1 MHDLFASRRSTGL
14 YILAWLMLGGVLAGL
29 IALVRDEAWLNA
41 LLFAQPLAMLFAVGT
56 AYSVYYLSRA
66 FPLAEK
72 GLGQVLGV
80 FGVAS
85 LLSGLAWAMAASVW
99 NALWPLAE
107 APGLAIALDR
117 VVIAMVLGLGTL
129 VYGLCGVGHYL
140 LVEHALSQAAAQRA
154 LEARVL
160 AQEAELRM
168 LRLQIDPHFLFNSL
182 NSISALTAQ
191 DASKARAMTLLL
203 ADFLRTS
210 LRLGAAER
218 ISLAE
223 ELGLVRQ
230 FLAIEKIRFG
240 DRLMLEECVDA
251 TAMPCRIPPLLLQ
264 PLVENAVKHGLS
276 QLPQGGTVRLGTQR
290 QGATLRIVVE
300 NSLDAE
306 MPGPAGGGIGL
317 ANIGRRLAVA
327 YGVEARLQAAR
338 MDECFRV
345 EIDMPAE
352 MPEE

>member
-1 MHDLFASRRSTGL
+1 MHDLFASRRSTML
-14 YILAWLMLGGVLAGL
+14 YFFAWLMLGGVLAGL

-41 LLFAQPLAMLFAVGT
+41 LLFALPLAMLFAVGT

-66 FPLAEK
+66 FPLADK

-80 FGVAS
+80 FSVAS
-85 LLSGLAWAMAASVW
+85 LLSGLAWAMVASIW

-107 APGLAIALDR
+107 LPGLAIMLDR

-129 VYGLCGVGHYL
+129 LYGLCGVGHYL

-154 LEARVL
+154 LESRVL
-160 AQEAELRM
+160 AQEAELQM

-182 NSISALTAQ
+182 NSISALTSQ
-191 DASKARAMTLLL
+191 DAGKARQMTLLL

-218 ISLAE
+218 IALAD

-240 DRLMLEECVDA
+240 DRLMLEEWIDEASLQCLV
-251 TAMPCRIPPLLLQ
+251 PPLLLQ

-276 QLPQGGTVRLGTQR
+276 QLPQGGLLRLRTER
-290 QGATLRIVVE
+290 SGAQLRIVVD
-300 NSLDAE
+300 NSVDADA
-306 MPGPAGGGIGL
+306 PARARGGIGL
-317 ANIGRRLAVA
+317 ANVSRRLAVA
-327 YGVEARLQAAR
+327 CGSAASLVARREADR
-338 MDECFRV
+338 FSV
-345 EIDMPAE
+345 EIE
-352 MPEE
+352 MPVETAGE